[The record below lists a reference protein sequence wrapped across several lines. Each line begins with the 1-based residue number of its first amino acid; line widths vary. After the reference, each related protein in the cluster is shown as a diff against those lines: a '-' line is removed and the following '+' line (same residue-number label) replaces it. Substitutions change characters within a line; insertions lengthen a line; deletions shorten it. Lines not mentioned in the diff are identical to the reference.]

1 MPSFAST
8 RLINPPGVEPIL
20 TVEQVWKG
28 LQKKAREPQRFVP
41 AISECRIDNDQGNQ
55 MTRIVRFGEGTPE
68 MREEI
73 SAFEDCIVYFEAS
86 SASEPPSTSSDP
98 DRIRI
103 TNTISH
109 GPADELFLT
118 FTFAPRMPHLSDEQA
133 ASMSRQQINAIVGQG
148 VQQTVDVIREM
159 ARAGEL

>member
-1 MPSFAST
+1 MTPNVVRHA
-8 RLINPPGVEPIL
+8 
-20 TVEQVWKG
+20 
-28 LQKKAREPQRFVP
+28 LQ
-41 AISECRIDNDQGNQ
+41 
-55 MTRIVRFGEGTPE
+55 
-68 MREEI
+68 
-73 SAFEDCIVYFEAS
+73 VYFEAS
-86 SASEPPSTSSDP
+86 SASVPARADGSTGSSTSSDP

-133 ASMSRQQINAIVGQG
+133 AAMSRPEINAIVGRG

>member
-1 MPSFAST
+1 MIRHA
-8 RLINPPGVEPIL
+8 
-20 TVEQVWKG
+20 
-28 LQKKAREPQRFVP
+28 LQ
-41 AISECRIDNDQGNQ
+41 
-55 MTRIVRFGEGTPE
+55 
-68 MREEI
+68 
-73 SAFEDCIVYFEAS
+73 VYFEAS
-86 SASEPPSTSSDP
+86 SASEPAQA

-133 ASMSRQQINAIVGQG
+133 ASMSRQQINAIVGRG